1 MFEMAGNIIKRV
13 FRFYYDGFKNMTYG
27 KTLWIIILVKLF
39 IIFVILKLIFFP
51 DFLKKNFSS
60 DDERSSY
67 IIEQL
72 TK

>member
-1 MFEMAGNIIKRV
+1 MAGNIIKRV
-13 FRFYYDGFKNMTYG
+13 FRFYFDGFKNMTYG
-27 KTLWIIILVKLF
+27 KTLWVIILIKLF

-60 DDERSSY
+60 DDERSNY

>member
-1 MFEMAGNIIKRV
+1 MAGNVIKRV
-13 FRFYYDGFKNMTYG
+13 FRFYFDGFKNMTYG
-27 KTLWIIILVKLF
+27 KTLWVIILIKLF

-60 DDERSSY
+60 DDERSNY